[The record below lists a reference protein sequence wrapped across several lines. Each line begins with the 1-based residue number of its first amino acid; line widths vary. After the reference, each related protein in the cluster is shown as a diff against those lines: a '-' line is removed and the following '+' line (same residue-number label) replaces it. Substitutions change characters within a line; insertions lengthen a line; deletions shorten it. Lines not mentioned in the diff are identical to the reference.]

1 MRKDFEI
8 AGLESLSRAEKIK
21 TNGGAKGG
29 QSALHSNAG
38 TALTDA
44 LARVTANGA
53 NQKAIDAITK
63 NIAKHP
69 AAP

>member
-1 MRKDFEI
+1 MRKEFDI
-8 AGLESLSRAEKIK
+8 AGLEKLGKAAMVKA
-21 TNGGAKGG
+21 NGGAKGG

-44 LARVTANGA
+44 LALATANGA
-53 NQKAIDAITK
+53 NQKAIDALTK

-69 AAP
+69 

>member
-1 MRKDFEI
+1 MRKHFDI
-8 AGLESLSRAEKIK
+8 AGLEGLEPAAMIK

-44 LARVTANGA
+44 LALLTANGA
-53 NQKAIDAITK
+53 NQKAIDALTK

-69 AAP
+69 

>member
-1 MRKDFEI
+1 MKNFDI
-8 AGLESLSRAEKIK
+8 AGLQGLTHAEKIK
-21 TNGGAKGG
+21 ANGGAKGG

-44 LARVTANGA
+44 LALVTANGG
-53 NQKAIDAITK
+53 NQKAIDALTK

-69 AAP
+69 

>member
-8 AGLESLSRAEKIK
+8 AGLESLSAADLVK

-29 QSALHSNAG
+29 QSAAHSNANA
-38 TALTDA
+38 ALTA
-44 LARVTANGA
+44 SLAKLTANGA
-53 NQKAIDAITK
+53 NQHAIDAHNK

-69 AAP
+69 V